1 MFPLLL
7 SMDVMWPVAW
17 ILLWL
22 SWNDDLWPGIISQI
36 SPFLNYIM
44 TGESQQQKS
53 RPKENTYLKLMCNY
67 IYAHTETYAHTI
79 ITRKPKSRDGF
90 QL

>member
-1 MFPLLL
+1 
-7 SMDVMWPVAW
+7 
-17 ILLWL
+17 
-22 SWNDDLWPGIISQI
+22 
-36 SPFLNYIM
+36 M

-67 IYAHTETYAHTI
+67 IDAHTETYAHTI